1 MSLMVRMLLG
11 FGWLVMAYLVQSN
24 DLGRRILAYLAC
36 ILAFLH
42 LGALLGG
49 LLEDTIR
56 SDPQTVS
63 LIGFMVG
70 SLLGILTG
78 VIMGRYAVN
87 VLWFYWVAQVVT
99 IGFLIFLPLYPY

>member
-1 MSLMVRMLLG
+1 MLG
-11 FGWLVMAYLVQSN
+11 FGWLIAAYLVQSN
-24 DLGRRILAYLAC
+24 DTGRRIFAYVAC
-36 ILAFLH
+36 VLAFLH
-42 LGALLGG
+42 VGALLGG

-78 VIMGRYAVN
+78 VITGRYAVN
-87 VLWFYWVAQVVT
+87 AMWLYWVAQLVT
-99 IGFLIFLPLYPY
+99 LGFLIFLPLYPY